1 MENRV
6 RNTARNAARNTAP
19 ESVEKAVVVT
29 GGGTGIGAATA
40 RAFAGEG
47 AHVLIVGRS
56 EATLKETAEGHDRI
70 RILVADIHDHDAPDA
85 IVEKALA
92 EFGRI
97 DVLVNNAAVTGFAA
111 LDGLDRESVRAQL
124 GTNLLA
130 PVFLTQRA
138 LDALEATRGVVV
150 NVSSA
155 GSLGRRAW
163 PENSVYG
170 MAKVALDFLTRTW
183 AVELAPRG
191 IRSVGIAPGVVDT
204 GVGVRAGMPPEAYEA
219 FLAETAKRIPAG
231 RVGRPEYIAWWI
243 VQLTRPEAAYA
254 NGTVLAVDGALSV
267 T

>member
-1 MENRV
+1 MDETV
-6 RNTARNAARNTAP
+6 GKAAGETGGNG
-19 ESVEKAVVVT
+19 VEKAVVIT

-40 RAFAGEG
+40 RAFAEEG

-56 EATLKETAEGHDRI
+56 VSTLKETAEGNDRI
-70 RILVADIHDHDAPDA
+70 RFLVADVHDRDAPGE
-85 IVEKALA
+85 IVGAALR

-111 LDGLDRESVRAQL
+111 LDGLDRDSVRAQL
-124 GTNLLA
+124 GTNLIA
-130 PVFLTQRA
+130 PVFLTQCA
-138 LDALEATRGVVV
+138 LDALEATGGVVV

-204 GVGVRAGMPPEAYEA
+204 GVGVRAGMSPEAYEG
-219 FLAETAKRIPAG
+219 FLAGMAGRIPAG
-231 RVGRPEYIAWWI
+231 RVGRPEDIAWWI

>member
-1 MENRV
+1 MS
-6 RNTARNAARNTAP
+6 TGT
-19 ESVEKAVVVT
+19 SKAVIVT

-40 RAFAGEG
+40 RAFADDG
-47 AHVLIVGRS
+47 AHVLVVGRS
-56 EATLKETAEGHDRI
+56 ESTLKETADGYQDRI
-70 RILVADIHDHDAPDA
+70 RVLSKDIHEPDAPDVV
-85 IVEKALA
+85 VETALK

-111 LDGLDRESVRAQL
+111 LDGLERESVRAQL
-124 GTNLLA
+124 GTNLMA

-138 LDALEATRGVVV
+138 LDALEESKGVVV

-204 GVGVRAGMPPEAYEA
+204 GVGVRAGMPAEAYEA
-219 FLAETAKRIPAG
+219 FLAQMAERIPAG
-231 RVGRPEYIAWWI
+231 RVGRPEDIAWWI

>member
-1 MENRV
+1 M
-6 RNTARNAARNTAP
+6 TTDIHS
-19 ESVEKAVVVT
+19 SVTKAVVVT

-40 RAFAGEG
+40 RAFAEDG
-47 AHVLIVGRS
+47 AHVLVVGRS
-56 EATLKETAEGHDRI
+56 EATLKQTADGHDRI
-70 RILVADIHDHDAPDA
+70 RVLAADIHDHDAPRL
-85 IVEKALA
+85 IVETALR
-92 EFGRI
+92 EFGRL

-111 LDGLDRESVRAQL
+111 LDGLERDSVRAQL
-124 GTNLLA
+124 GTNLIA
-130 PVFLTQRA
+130 PVFLTQAA
-138 LDALEATRGVVV
+138 LDALEATKGLVV

-204 GVGVRAGMPPEAYEA
+204 GVGVRAGMPEEAYRG
-219 FLAETAKRIPAG
+219 FLEQVAGSIPSG
-231 RVGRPEYIAWWI
+231 RVGRPEDIAWWI
-243 VQLTRPEAAYA
+243 VQLTRPEAVYA

>member
-1 MENRV
+1 MS
-6 RNTARNAARNTAP
+6 P
-19 ESVEKAVVVT
+19 SVEKAVVVT

-40 RAFAGEG
+40 RAFHAAG

-56 EATLKETAEGHDRI
+56 TATLKETADGYDRMRHLAADVRDPNAPEEI
-70 RILVADIHDHDAPDA
+70 VAA
-85 IVEKALA
+85 ALR

-97 DVLVNNAAVTGFAA
+97 DVLVNNAAVTRFAA
-111 LDGLDRESVRAQL
+111 LADLDRSAAEAQL

-130 PVFLTQRA
+130 PLFLTQHA
-138 LDALEATRGVVV
+138 LDALEAAQGTVV
-150 NVSSA
+150 NVGSA

-191 IRSVGIAPGVVDT
+191 IRCMGIAPGVVDT

-219 FLAETAKRIPAG
+219 FLAGMAKRIPAG
-231 RVGRPEYIAWWI
+231 RVGRPEDIAWWI
-243 VQLTRPEAAYA
+243 VQLTRPEAGYA
-254 NGTVLAVDGALSV
+254 NGAVLAVDGALSV

>member
-1 MENRV
+1 MTDQV
-6 RNTARNAARNTAP
+6 RK
-19 ESVEKAVVVT
+19 SVVVT

-40 RAFAGEG
+40 RAFADDG

-56 EATLKETAEGHDRI
+56 ESTLKETADGHDRI
-70 RILVADIHDHDAPDA
+70 RILVADVHDHDAPGL
-85 IVEKALA
+85 IVRTALE
-92 EFGRI
+92 EFGRL
-97 DVLVNNAAVTGFAA
+97 DVLVNNAAVTGFAS
-111 LDGLDRESVRAQL
+111 LDGLERDSVRQQL

-130 PVFLTQRA
+130 PVFLTQAA
-138 LDALEATRGVVV
+138 LDALEAAGGVVV

-204 GVGVRAGMPPEAYEA
+204 GVGVRAGMPAEAYEA
-219 FLAETAKRIPAG
+219 FLVQMAERIPAG
-231 RVGRPEYIAWWI
+231 RVGRPEDIAWWI

-254 NGTVLAVDGALSV
+254 NGTVVAVDGALSV

>member
-1 MENRV
+1 MS
-6 RNTARNAARNTAP
+6 P
-19 ESVEKAVVVT
+19 SVEKAVVVT

-40 RAFAGEG
+40 RAFHAAG

-56 EATLKETAEGHDRI
+56 AATLKETADGYDRMRHLATDVRDPNAPEEI
-70 RILVADIHDHDAPDA
+70 VAA
-85 IVEKALA
+85 ALR

-97 DVLVNNAAVTGFAA
+97 DVLVNNAAVTRFAA
-111 LDGLDRESVRAQL
+111 LADLDRSAAEAQL

-130 PVFLTQRA
+130 PLFLTQRA
-138 LDALEATRGVVV
+138 LDALEATRGTVV
-150 NVSSA
+150 NVGSA

-191 IRSVGIAPGVVDT
+191 IRCVGIAPGVVDT
-204 GVGVRAGMPPEAYEA
+204 GVGVRSGMPPEAYEA
-219 FLAETAKRIPAG
+219 FLAGMAERIPAG
-231 RVGRPEYIAWWI
+231 RVGRPEDIAWWI
-243 VQLTRPEAAYA
+243 VQLTRPEAGYA
-254 NGTVLAVDGALSV
+254 NGAVLAVDGALSV

>member
-1 MENRV
+1 MANS
-6 RNTARNAARNTAP
+6 TGPASPKDSTG
-19 ESVEKAVVVT
+19 KGVVVT
-29 GGGTGIGAATA
+29 GGGTGIGRATA
-40 RAFAGEG
+40 RAFADDG
-47 AHVLIVGRS
+47 AQVLVVGRS
-56 EATLKETAEGHDRI
+56 EGPLKETAEGYDGI
-70 RILVADIHDHDAPDA
+70 RVLAADIHDHDAPQTIVSTVLDA
-85 IVEKALA
+85 
-92 EFGRI
+92 FGRL
-97 DVLVNNAAVTGFAA
+97 DVLVNNAAVTGFAS
-111 LDGLDRESVRAQL
+111 LDGLDRASVRAQL
-124 GTNLLA
+124 GTNLIA
-130 PVFLTQRA
+130 PLFLTQQA
-138 LDALEATRGVVV
+138 LDALEATGGTVV

-204 GVGVRAGMPPEAYEA
+204 GVGVRAGMPAEAYEA
-219 FLAETAKRIPAG
+219 FLAQMAERIPAG
-231 RVGRPEYIAWWI
+231 RVGRPEDIAWWI

>member
-1 MENRV
+1 MATTRPVALVTGASSGIGKAAALALAAAGYEV
-6 RNTARNAARNTAP
+6 VGTSRNTAHVTP
-19 ESVEKAVVVT
+19 VKGVTFLDLDVTSDDSVTDAV
-29 GGGTGIGAATA
+29 
-40 RAFAGEG
+40 GE
-47 AHVLIVGRS
+47 VI
-56 EATLKETAEGHDRI
+56 DR
-70 RILVADIHDHDAPDA
+70 
-85 IVEKALA
+85 
-92 EFGRI
+92 FGRI

-138 LDALEATRGVVV
+138 LDALEAARGVVV

-231 RVGRPEYIAWWI
+231 RVGRPEDIAWWI

>member
-1 MENRV
+1 MTHSVE
-6 RNTARNAARNTAP
+6 
-19 ESVEKAVVVT
+19 ESTVEKAVVVT

-40 RAFAGEG
+40 RAFADAG
-47 AHVLIVGRS
+47 AHVLVVGRS
-56 EATLKETAEGHDRI
+56 EGTLKETADGYGDRI
-70 RILVADIHDHDAPDA
+70 RVLAADISDPKTPDLV
-85 IVEKALA
+85 VETALR

-97 DVLVNNAAVTGFAA
+97 DVLVNNAAVTGFVA
-111 LDGLDRESVRAQL
+111 LDGLDRNSVGSQL
-124 GTNLLA
+124 ATNLIA
-130 PVFLTQRA
+130 PVFLAQRA
-138 LDALEATRGVVV
+138 LDALEASGGVIV
-150 NVSSA
+150 NVGSA

-204 GVGVRAGMPPEAYEA
+204 GVGVRAGMPQEAYDG
-219 FLAETAKRIPAG
+219 FLAQMAERIPSG
-231 RVGRPEYIAWWI
+231 RVGRPEDIAWWI

-254 NGTVLAVDGALSV
+254 NGTVFAVDGALSV

>member
-1 MENRV
+1 MSTR
-6 RNTARNAARNTAP
+6 AQ
-19 ESVEKAVVVT
+19 KAVIVT

-40 RAFAGEG
+40 RAFADDG
-47 AHVLIVGRS
+47 AHVLVVGRS
-56 EATLKETAEGHDRI
+56 EATLKKTADGYGDRI
-70 RILVADIHDHDAPDA
+70 RVLSKDIHEPDAPDVV
-85 IVEKALA
+85 VERALK

-111 LDGLDRESVRAQL
+111 LDGLERESVRAQL

-138 LDALEATRGVVV
+138 LDALEKSGGVVI

-170 MAKVALDFLTRTW
+170 MAKAALDFLTRTW

-204 GVGVRAGMPPEAYEA
+204 GVGVRAGMPEQAYEA
-219 FLAETAKRIPAG
+219 FLAQMAGRIPAG
-231 RVGRPEYIAWWI
+231 RVGRPEDIAWWI
-243 VQLTRPEAAYA
+243 VQLTRPQAGYA

>member
-1 MENRV
+1 MS
-6 RNTARNAARNTAP
+6 TAAR
-19 ESVEKAVVVT
+19 KAVVVT

-40 RAFAGEG
+40 RAFAEDG
-47 AHVLIVGRS
+47 ANVLVVGRS
-56 EATLKETAEGHDRI
+56 ESTLKKSAAGYEDRI
-70 RILVADIHDHDAPDA
+70 RILSKDIHDADAPE
-85 IVEKALA
+85 IVVKTAVE

-138 LDALEATRGVVV
+138 LDALEETKGVVV

-204 GVGVRAGMPPEAYEA
+204 GVGVRAGMPAEAYEA
-219 FLAETAKRIPAG
+219 FLGEMAQRIPAG
-231 RVGRPEYIAWWI
+231 RVGRPQDIAWWI

>member
-1 MENRV
+1 MTNTEV
-6 RNTARNAARNTAP
+6 R
-19 ESVEKAVVVT
+19 KAVVVT

-40 RAFAGEG
+40 RAFAEDG
-47 AHVLIVGRS
+47 AHVLVVGRS
-56 EATLKETAEGHDRI
+56 EATLKETADGYQDRI
-70 RILVADIHDHDAPDA
+70 RVLAADISDAGAPERV
-85 IVEKALA
+85 VESALR
-92 EFGRI
+92 EFGRL
-97 DVLVNNAAVTGFAA
+97 DVLVNNAAVTGFTG
-111 LDGLDRESVRAQL
+111 LEGLDRDTVAAHL

-138 LDALEATRGVVV
+138 LDALEATKGVVV

-155 GSLGRRAW
+155 GSLGLRAW
-163 PENSVYG
+163 PDNSVYG
-170 MAKVALDFLTRTW
+170 MAKVAMDFLTRTW

-204 GVGVRAGMPPEAYEA
+204 GVGVRAGMPQEAYDG
-219 FLAETAKRIPAG
+219 FLAQMAGRIPAG
-231 RVGRPEYIAWWI
+231 RVGRPEDIAWWI

>member
-1 MENRV
+1 MTDQV
-6 RNTARNAARNTAP
+6 RK
-19 ESVEKAVVVT
+19 SVVVT

-40 RAFAGEG
+40 RAFADDG

-56 EATLKETAEGHDRI
+56 ESTLKETADGHDRI
-70 RILVADIHDHDAPDA
+70 RILVADVHDHDTPGL
-85 IVEKALA
+85 IVRTALE
-92 EFGRI
+92 EFGRL
-97 DVLVNNAAVTGFAA
+97 DVLVNNAAVTGFAS
-111 LDGLDRESVRAQL
+111 LDGLERDSVRQQL

-130 PVFLTQRA
+130 PVFLTQAA
-138 LDALEATRGVVV
+138 LDALEAAGGVVV

-204 GVGVRAGMPPEAYEA
+204 GVGVRAGMPAEAYEA
-219 FLAETAKRIPAG
+219 FLAQMAERIPAG
-231 RVGRPEYIAWWI
+231 RVGRPEDIAWWI

-254 NGTVLAVDGALSV
+254 NGTVVAVDGALSV

>member
-1 MENRV
+1 MTRATPSGD
-6 RNTARNAARNTAP
+6 R
-19 ESVEKAVVVT
+19 AVVVT

-40 RAFAGEG
+40 RAFAEDG
-47 AHVLIVGRS
+47 ARVLVVGRT
-56 EATLKETAEGHDRI
+56 AANLKETAAGHERI
-70 RILVADIHDHDAPDA
+70 RTMTADVHDEDAPGL
-85 IVEKALA
+85 IVQRALE
-92 EFGRI
+92 EFGRL
-97 DVLVNNAAVTGFAA
+97 DVLVNNAAVTGFAT
-111 LDGLDRESVRAQL
+111 LDGLERDTVRAQL

-130 PVFLTQRA
+130 PVFLAQAA
-138 LDALEATRGVVV
+138 LDALEETRGVVV

-170 MAKVALDFLTRTW
+170 MTKVALDFLTRTW

-204 GVGVRAGMPPEAYEA
+204 GVGVRAGMPEDAYRG
-219 FLAETAKRIPAG
+219 FLEQMAGRIPAG
-231 RVGRPEYIAWWI
+231 RVGRPEEIAWWI
-243 VQLTRPEAAYA
+243 VQLASPEAAYA

>member
-1 MENRV
+1 V
-6 RNTARNAARNTAP
+6 IQATHSDAKG
-19 ESVEKAVVVT
+19 VIVT

-40 RAFAGEG
+40 RAFAEDG
-47 AHVLIVGRS
+47 ARVLVVGRT
-56 EATLKETAEGHDRI
+56 EARLKETAAGHERI
-70 RILVADIHDHDAPDA
+70 RALAVDVHDEDAPRL
-85 IVEKALA
+85 IVERALE
-92 EFGRI
+92 EFGRL

-111 LDGLDRESVRAQL
+111 LDGLERDTVRAQL

-130 PVFLTQRA
+130 PVFLAQAA
-138 LDALEATRGVVV
+138 LDALEETGGVVV

-163 PENSVYG
+163 PDNSVYG

-204 GVGVRAGMPPEAYEA
+204 GVGVRAGMPEEAYQG
-219 FLAETAKRIPAG
+219 FLEQMAGRIPAG
-231 RVGRPEYIAWWI
+231 RVGRPEDIAWWI
-243 VQLTRPEAAYA
+243 VQLARPEAAYA

>member
-1 MENRV
+1 MN
-6 RNTARNAARNTAP
+6 N
-19 ESVEKAVVVT
+19 SVEKAVIVT

-40 RAFAGEG
+40 RAFAESG
-47 AHVLIVGRS
+47 AHVLVVGRS
-56 EATLKETAEGHDRI
+56 EPTLKETADGHDRI
-70 RILVADIHDHDAPDA
+70 RVLAADIHDHDAPKL
-85 IVEKALA
+85 IVETALA
-92 EFGRI
+92 EFGRL
-97 DVLVNNAAVTGFAA
+97 DVLVNNAAVTGFAS
-111 LDGLDRESVRAQL
+111 LEGLDRASVRAQL
-124 GTNLLA
+124 GTNLIA
-130 PVFLTQRA
+130 PVFLTQQA
-138 LDALEATRGVVV
+138 LDALQATGGVVV

-204 GVGVRAGMPPEAYEA
+204 GVGVRAGMPPQAYEA
-219 FLAETAKRIPAG
+219 FLGEMAQRIPAG
-231 RVGRPEYIAWWI
+231 RVGRPQDIAWWI

>member
-1 MENRV
+1 MSQDIH
-6 RNTARNAARNTAP
+6 A
-19 ESVEKAVVVT
+19 SVTKAVVVT

-40 RAFAGEG
+40 RAFAEDG
-47 AHVLIVGRS
+47 AHVLVVGRS
-56 EATLKETAEGHDRI
+56 EATLKETADGSERI
-70 RILVADIHDHDAPDA
+70 RVLAADIHDHDAPRL
-85 IVEKALA
+85 IVETALR
-92 EFGRI
+92 EFGRL

-111 LDGLDRESVRAQL
+111 LDGLERDSVRAQL
-124 GTNLLA
+124 GTNLIA
-130 PVFLTQRA
+130 PVFLAQAA
-138 LDALEATRGVVV
+138 LDALEATKGVIV

-204 GVGVRAGMPPEAYEA
+204 GVGIRAGMPEEAYRG
-219 FLAETAKRIPAG
+219 FLEQVAGQIPSG
-231 RVGRPEYIAWWI
+231 RVGRPEDIAWWI
-243 VQLTRPEAAYA
+243 VQLTRPEAVYA

>member
-1 MENRV
+1 MSTGTRK
-6 RNTARNAARNTAP
+6 
-19 ESVEKAVVVT
+19 SVIVT

-40 RAFAGEG
+40 RAFADDG

-56 EATLKETAEGHDRI
+56 ESTLKETADGYQDRI
-70 RILVADIHDHDAPDA
+70 RVLSQDIHEPDAPDVV
-85 IVEKALA
+85 VETALK

-97 DVLVNNAAVTGFAA
+97 DVLVNNAAVTGFAS
-111 LDGLDRESVRAQL
+111 LDGLERESVRAQL
-124 GTNLLA
+124 GTNLMA

-138 LDALEATRGVVV
+138 LDALQESKGVVV

-204 GVGVRAGMPPEAYEA
+204 GVGVRAGMPAEAYQA
-219 FLAETAKRIPAG
+219 FLAQMAERIPSG
-231 RVGRPEYIAWWI
+231 RVGRPEDIAWWI
-243 VQLTRPEAAYA
+243 VQLTRPEAGYA

>member
-1 MENRV
+1 MTQATHSDAKGV
-6 RNTARNAARNTAP
+6 I
-19 ESVEKAVVVT
+19 VT

-40 RAFAGEG
+40 RAFAEDG
-47 AHVLIVGRS
+47 ARVLVVGRT
-56 EATLKETAEGHDRI
+56 EARLKETAAGHERI
-70 RILVADIHDHDAPDA
+70 RALAVDVHDEDAPRL
-85 IVEKALA
+85 IVERALE
-92 EFGRI
+92 EFGRL

-111 LDGLDRESVRAQL
+111 LDGLERDTVRAQL

-130 PVFLTQRA
+130 PVFLAQAA
-138 LDALEATRGVVV
+138 LDALEETGGVVV

-204 GVGVRAGMPPEAYEA
+204 GVGVRAGMPEEAYQG
-219 FLAETAKRIPAG
+219 FLEQMAGRIPAG
-231 RVGRPEYIAWWI
+231 RVGRPEDIAWWI
-243 VQLTRPEAAYA
+243 VQLARPEAAYA

>member
-1 MENRV
+1 MTTDTRSPV
-6 RNTARNAARNTAP
+6 T
-19 ESVEKAVVVT
+19 KAVVVT

-40 RAFAGEG
+40 RAFAEDG
-47 AHVLIVGRS
+47 ANVLIVGRS
-56 EATLKETAEGHDRI
+56 EMTLKETADGHERI
-70 RILVADIHDHDAPDA
+70 HVLAADIHDRDAPQL
-85 IVEKALA
+85 IVETALNA
-92 EFGRI
+92 FGRL
-97 DVLVNNAAVTGFAA
+97 DVLVNNAAVTGFAP
-111 LDGLDRESVRAQL
+111 LDGLERDSVHTQL
-124 GTNLLA
+124 GTNLIA
-130 PVFLTQRA
+130 PVFLTQAA
-138 LDALEATRGVVV
+138 LDALEATKGTVV

-204 GVGVRAGMPPEAYEA
+204 GVGVRAGMPEEAYRG
-219 FLAETAKRIPAG
+219 FLRQTAERIPSG
-231 RVGRPEYIAWWI
+231 RVGRPEDIAWWI